1 MSIPTEEISFI
12 RSEYY
17 CMFFI
22 KTENPPESIQGTEAD
37 SKYYSIVFNSIIAIV
52 VIVKGFGGKIIKSLG
67 DGLVCYFPRTSDST
81 DESAFKDV
89 IECGLTIIAALPT
102 INAKL
107 HEENLPNINYRI
119 SADYGKVEVAKSAT
133 SEADD
138 LFGSPM
144 NLCAKINSLAPVN
157 TMVIGNNLYQFVR
170 RITSSNSSLF
180 SDYDKYQFEQIGK
193 YTWGGEQGGQG
204 GNASTQDYGNNN
216 NIKHRPYPIYSV
228 SSIDPRM
235 IKDNVVDQHKSQS
248 QQKQTHNIMLVDDD
262 QDILCTYEAF
272 LEEKE
277 LYHVETFTDPQ
288 EALMHF
294 AQLNSHYYDLVI
306 LDIRMPR
313 FNGLQLYYKLK
324 SIDKD
329 VKVIFLSALDAAEEI
344 MSIFST
350 LHSND
355 IIRKPIEKVQFVN
368 KINTLL
374 QH

>member
-1 MSIPTEEISFI
+1 MSI
-12 RSEYY
+12 
-17 CMFFI
+17 
-22 KTENPPESIQGTEAD
+22 
-37 SKYYSIVFNSIIAIV
+37 
-52 VIVKGFGGKIIKSLG
+52 
-67 DGLVCYFPRTSDST
+67 
-81 DESAFKDV
+81 
-89 IECGLTIIAALPT
+89 
-102 INAKL
+102 
-107 HEENLPNINYRI
+107 
-119 SADYGKVEVAKSAT
+119 
-133 SEADD
+133 
-138 LFGSPM
+138 
-144 NLCAKINSLAPVN
+144 
-157 TMVIGNNLYQFVR
+157 
-170 RITSSNSSLF
+170 
-180 SDYDKYQFEQIGK
+180 
-193 YTWGGEQGGQG
+193 
-204 GNASTQDYGNNN
+204 
-216 NIKHRPYPIYSV
+216 
-228 SSIDPRM
+228 PRM

-368 KINTLL
+368 KINTFYSMMLL
-374 QH
+374 IIGRRCDS